1 MGLKIIECTGYT
13 KEEAF
18 ANLKFNPDSPVVPGS
33 NATQAWGKV
42 GKPNVNTLAFKR
54 FIVEQ
59 LEEKTKNEPGYGIYI
74 VIDPPIRDIRKRPYT
89 VVNCKATATR
99 EWKFVYHIREDKLD
113 INYLKEP
120 IYDEYGELT
129 DESEESMEISILE
142 PGLIVATCESKAE
155 ALVKM
160 KELITETHKCYSILP
175 AKVPDIT
182 PVAAFGF
189 YTPSSKAKKG
199 TYIACGFEKEEKE

>member
-1 MGLKIIECTGYT
+1 MGLKIIECTAYT
-13 KEEAF
+13 KEAAF

-59 LEEKTKNEPGYGIYI
+59 LEEKTKNEPGYGIYV
-74 VIDPPIRDIRKRPYT
+74 VIDPPVRDIRKRPYT

-199 TYIACGFEKEEKE
+199 T